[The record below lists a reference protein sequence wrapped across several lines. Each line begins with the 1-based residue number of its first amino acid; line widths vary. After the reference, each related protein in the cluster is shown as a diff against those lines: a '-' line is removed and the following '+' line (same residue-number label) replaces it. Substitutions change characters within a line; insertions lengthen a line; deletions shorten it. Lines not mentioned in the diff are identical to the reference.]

1 MVLITTISHWI
12 IEMKSAPISRRAFLK
27 SGTSAAVVGTVG
39 VGLSSTSAHAA
50 TAGTGTTLDYPAN
63 DISLAADLLVNEPMS
78 FSYPDARS
86 PCMAI
91 KMGSA
96 VPGGVGPEQDIVA
109 YSILCTHMGCP
120 VAYDGD
126 DRVFKCNCH
135 YSMFDAEKGGQ
146 MVTGQAT
153 EDLPRVLLEYNADSD
168 TVRAVGIDGLIYGRQ
183 ANIL

>member
-1 MVLITTISHWI
+1 
-12 IEMKSAPISRRAFLK
+12 MKSSPISRRAFLK

-39 VGLSSTSAHAA
+39 VGLNSTHAYAESASS
-50 TAGTGTTLDYPAN
+50 GTTLDYPSS
-63 DISLAADLLVNEPMS
+63 DVGKAADMLVSEPMT
-78 FSYPDARS
+78 FSYPDASS

-91 KMGSA
+91 KMGSP

-126 DRVFKCNCH
+126 NRVFKCNCH
-135 YSMFDAEKGGQ
+135 FSMFDAEKGGQ
-146 MVTGQAT
+146 MVSGQAT